1 MRTQLCKLLGI
12 EHPVIQAAIGGIS
25 CPALASA
32 VSNAGGLGSIAM
44 TGWGADG
51 VRERLLEAQ
60 TMTNHGIVANVL
72 LPYDVSAEIDAI
84 LAMPPKVVSFFW
96 GDITPYVDRVHET
109 GSLVMATVGSV
120 DEAKRAAGAGADMIV
135 AQGWEAG
142 GHVRG
147 TVATMPLVPAVVDAV
162 APVPVIA
169 AGGITDGRGLAAALC
184 LGAQAAWIGT
194 RFLAAEEADIHPRYQ
209 SQVFSA
215 AADDTYYSTLFDG
228 GWPDAPGRVI
238 KNDTIENWI
247 ASDQPAIGSRPGE
260 NDVIAQDGDG
270 NPIKR
275 YAAYA
280 MRADMSGDVEAAPL
294 WAGQGV
300 GLVKRSQSAAEIVE
314 ELVREAKGAL
324 QQMIE

>member
-1 MRTQLCKLLGI
+1 MRTPLCKLLGI

-51 VRERLLEAQ
+51 VRKRLQEAHG
-60 TMTNHGIVANVL
+60 MTNHGIVANVL
-72 LPYDVSAEIDAI
+72 LPYDVSEEINAI
-84 LAMPPKVVSFFW
+84 LATPPKVVSFFW
-96 GDITPYVDRVHET
+96 GDIAPHVGRVHDA
-109 GSLVMATVGSV
+109 GSFVMCTVGGV
-120 DEAKRAAGAGADMIV
+120 DEANRAADAGADMIV

-147 TVATMPLVPAVVDAV
+147 TVATMPLIPAVVDAV
-162 APVPVIA
+162 APIPVIA
-169 AGGITDGRGLAAALC
+169 AGGISDGRGLAAALC

-194 RFLAAEEADIHPRYQ
+194 RFLAAKEADIHPDYQ
-209 SQVFSA
+209 SKVFSA
-215 AADDTYYSTLFDG
+215 VADDTYYSTLFDG

-238 KNDTIENWI
+238 KNDTTENWI
-247 ASDQPAIGSRPGE
+247 AAGKPEIGNRPGE
-260 NDVIAQDGDG
+260 GDEIVKDAAG
-270 NPIKR
+270 NPIQR
-275 YAAYA
+275 YGAYA
-280 MRADMSGDVEAAPL
+280 MRAEMRGDIEAAPL

-300 GLVKRSQSAAEIVE
+300 GLVRKSQSAAEIVE

-324 QQMIE
+324 RQSSA